1 MSFFV
6 SDSLKD
12 VISEEDLVADSPI
25 KIIDEQLKVY
35 VRFKCENS
43 NSFEAEL
50 LAFEFEKV
58 DVITLQVDLNDF
70 KNVLTYHDKFVDYC
84 IVINKEEFIKKQRIF
99 LLNKLEVNKD
109 NYVTCKIHM
118 YNTEDLLNV

>member
-70 KNVLTYHDKFVDYC
+70 KNVLT
-84 IVINKEEFIKKQRIF
+84 
-99 LLNKLEVNKD
+99 
-109 NYVTCKIHM
+109 
-118 YNTEDLLNV
+118 